1 MRICTHA
8 KSLQSYLTLC
18 ERMDCTPSGSSVR
31 EILQARILEWVAMP
45 SSRRFSQPRG
55 QTPISL
61 SPALANMF
69 FLAPPGKS
77 MRIYMSPMTPI
88 CYCQKFIATFSL
100 KPFAI
105 FVIGWNVWDAI
116 FQNRKKMNLQK
127 VQNFNLLGGKFML
140 MVQYLRVNMVYPL
153 FKRRQIAKLSFQCRE
168 FGVLTNNDKIIMNE
182 QYLGAYF
189 LCWVILLDG
198 KSTGH
203 EQNLADFK
211 PKMSQN

>member
-1 MRICTHA
+1 MSDSLWTYGLYAISLLCPWDSPGKNTGVGCHA
-8 KSLQSYLTLC
+8 LLQ
-18 ERMDCTPSGSSVR
+18 
-31 EILQARILEWVAMP
+31 EILPTQGSNPYLFVSCI
-45 SSRRFSQPRG
+45 
-55 QTPISL
+55 
-61 SPALANMF
+61 ANMF

-77 MRIYMSPMTPI
+77 MRIHMSLMTPI

-105 FVIGWNVWDAI
+105 FVIVWNVWNAI
-116 FQNRKKMNLQK
+116 FQNRKTMNLQK
-127 VQNFNLLGGKFML
+127 VQNFNILGGKFTL

-153 FKRRQIAKLSFQCRE
+153 FKRRQIAKLAFQCRE
-168 FGVLTNNDKIIMNE
+168 FGVLTNNNKIIMNE

-189 LCWVILLDG
+189 LCWVILLYG

-211 PKMSQN
+211 PRMNQN